1 MTKPPDWQET
11 LDDLEDRRQ
20 RTLAMGGPER
30 LAKHHGKGKL
40 DARARIDHLLDPG
53 TFREIGTLVGG
64 ETAADGIVV
73 GSGLIN
79 GSPVMLGAE
88 DFTTLAGSIGPGG
101 NSKRYRIAE
110 LALRDKIPLVM
121 LLEGAGFRPGGGH
134 YGRSPTDLLAQAQC
148 SGRVPTVGAVLGP
161 SAGHG
166 ALVAPVCDFR
176 IMSEQ
181 GAIFTAGPPVVKE
194 STGEDISK
202 EDLGGPGVALASGVI
217 HNVGEDDETVL
228 DDIRRYLS
236 YFPSSAWSYPSP
248 LPDDETTQPRPTPE
262 LIEIVSRDNR
272 RVYDMRSVLNVIFD
286 RPDWFEVQPRYG
298 RAIIC
303 ALAHLGGH
311 PVAVVANQPKVLAGS
326 IDADAADKAAHFIMV
341 ADSFHL
347 PIVFLA
353 DNPGMLPGS
362 RSERSGVLRAGA
374 RMFAA
379 QTAATTVKLHVTLRK
394 AYGFGSMVMS
404 LLSFDSQGATFA
416 YPGATMGAMSAAAL
430 SKASHAG
437 EDLTAKLRDAELQAS
452 YRSAEHMGFDEL
464 IDPRETRDAL
474 MASLRRG
481 LSSRQAAAEPV
492 AGPSSCP
499 EESADVILAAGPNG
513 HVADVDSPR
522 LVDDMYHGVC
532 QVIGSDQ
539 PVLHGVHVHLFGSK
553 RSGLQVAGIF
563 EELGAF
569 LPHDADDRRLVD
581 DPAGEIGSKNTGRL
595 DRGHLDPAL
604 GLDPQRIRQHID
616 CRLGRAVD
624 AGAFGSGIAVNGR
637 NVDDLAAALLDHRVV
652 DG

>member
-1 MTKPPDWQET
+1 MTKSADWQET
-11 LDDLEDRRQ
+11 LDDLDRRRQ
-20 RTLAMGGPER
+20 HTRALGGAER
-30 LAKHHGKGKL
+30 VAKHRGKGKL
-40 DARARIDHLLDPG
+40 DARARIDHVLDSG
-53 TFREIGTLVGG
+53 TFRELGTLVGG
-64 ETAADGIVV
+64 EIAADGIIV

-88 DFTTLAGSIGPGG
+88 DFTTMAGSIGPGG

-121 LLEGAGFRPGGGH
+121 LLEGAGFRPTGGH

-148 SGRVPTVGAVLGP
+148 SGRVPTVAAVLGP

-176 IMSEQ
+176 IMSSQ

-202 EDLGGPGVALASGVI
+202 EDLGGPDVALPSGVI
-217 HNVGEDDETVL
+217 HNVAEDDEAVL

-236 YFPSSAWSYPSP
+236 YFPASAWSYPSP
-248 LPDDETTQPRPTPE
+248 LPAEETSEPRQTPE
-262 LIEIVSRDNR
+262 LLDIVSRDNR
-272 RVYDMRSVLNVIFD
+272 RVYDMRAVLDVVFD
-286 RPDWFEVQPRYG
+286 RPDWFEVQPKFG

-303 ALAHLGGH
+303 GLAHLGGH

-379 QTAATTVKLHVTLRK
+379 QTAATTLKLHLTLRK

-404 LLSFDSQGATFA
+404 LLSFDHQVATLA

-437 EDLTAKLRDAELQAS
+437 EDLSAKLRDAELQAS

-474 MASLRRG
+474 LASLIRG

-492 AGPSSCP
+492 ART
-499 EESADVILAAGPNG
+499 VIMP
-513 HVADVDSPR
+513 
-522 LVDDMYHGVC
+522 
-532 QVIGSDQ
+532 
-539 PVLHGVHVHLFGSK
+539 
-553 RSGLQVAGIF
+553 
-563 EELGAF
+563 
-569 LPHDADDRRLVD
+569 
-581 DPAGEIGSKNTGRL
+581 
-595 DRGHLDPAL
+595 
-604 GLDPQRIRQHID
+604 
-616 CRLGRAVD
+616 
-624 AGAFGSGIAVNGR
+624 
-637 NVDDLAAALLDHRVV
+637 
-652 DG
+652 

>member
-1 MTKPPDWQET
+1 MTKAQDWGET
-11 LDDLEDRRQ
+11 LDDLERRRQ
-20 RTLAMGGPER
+20 RALGMGGPER
-30 LAKHHGKGKL
+30 LDKHRDKGKL
-40 DARARIDHLLDPG
+40 DARARIERLLDPG
-53 TFREIGTLVGG
+53 TFRELGTLVGG
-64 ETAADGIVV
+64 EIAADGLVV
-73 GSGLIN
+73 GSGSIN

-88 DFTTLAGSIGPGG
+88 DFTTMAGSIGPGG

-121 LLEGAGFRPGGGH
+121 LLEGAGFRPTGGH
-134 YGRSPTDLLAQAQC
+134 YGRSPTDLLAQARC
-148 SGRVPTVGAVLGP
+148 SGRVPTVAAVLGP

-176 IMSEQ
+176 IMSRQ

-202 EDLGGPGVALASGVI
+202 EDLGGPDVALPSGVI
-217 HNVGEDDETVL
+217 HNVAEDDEAVL

-236 YFPSSAWSYPSP
+236 YFPPSAWSYPPS
-248 LPDDETTQPRPTPE
+248 LPADQATERRPTPE
-262 LIEIVSRDNR
+262 LLDIVSRDNR
-272 RVYDMRSVLNVIFD
+272 RAYDMRAVLDVVFD
-286 RPDWFEVQPRYG
+286 SPDWFEVQPLFG
-298 RAIIC
+298 KAIIC
-303 ALAHLGGH
+303 ALARLGGH
-311 PVAVVANQPKVLAGS
+311 PVAVVANQPQVLAGS

-379 QTAATTVKLHVTLRK
+379 QTAATTLKLHLTLRK

-404 LLSFDSQGATFA
+404 LLSFDQQVATFA

-430 SKASHAG
+430 SRASHAG
-437 EDLTAKLRDAELQAS
+437 EDLSTKLRNAELQAS

-474 MASLRRG
+474 LASLLRG

-492 AGPSSCP
+492 TRT
-499 EESADVILAAGPNG
+499 VIMP
-513 HVADVDSPR
+513 
-522 LVDDMYHGVC
+522 
-532 QVIGSDQ
+532 
-539 PVLHGVHVHLFGSK
+539 
-553 RSGLQVAGIF
+553 
-563 EELGAF
+563 
-569 LPHDADDRRLVD
+569 
-581 DPAGEIGSKNTGRL
+581 
-595 DRGHLDPAL
+595 
-604 GLDPQRIRQHID
+604 
-616 CRLGRAVD
+616 
-624 AGAFGSGIAVNGR
+624 
-637 NVDDLAAALLDHRVV
+637 
-652 DG
+652 